1 MKPCCICFCCC
12 CCSCFSIIV
21 VDAAAG
27 DPKSMEDEVFQCFGV
42 CGIQDVSNMDS
53 PQTTPSSIMRG
64 EETEQEMHRL
74 KQERVVLRK
83 NL

>member
-64 EETEQEMHRL
+64 GKKLNRRCTG
-74 KQERVVLRK
+74 
-83 NL
+83 

>member
-1 MKPCCICFCCC
+1 M
-12 CCSCFSIIV
+12 
-21 VDAAAG
+21 
-27 DPKSMEDEVFQCFGV
+27 FQCFGV

-64 EETEQEMHRL
+64 GEETEQEMHRL